1 MFKATISGK
10 VKFEPEYK
18 MINNTLYCNFTVES
32 FKDTDNDT
40 KSLVRCSCNDIAM
53 EKMKKIKKGTIIAG
67 IGNASNVSYEQGIYV
82 FNLMLTYFE
91 IIKEGEKN
99 E

>member
-18 MINNTLYCNFTVES
+18 MINNTLYCNFTVET
-32 FKDTDNDT
+32 FKRSDEDT
-40 KSLVRCSCNDIAM
+40 KSLVRCSCINM
-53 EKMKKIKKGTIIAG
+53 EVDKMKKVHKGTIVAG

-82 FNLMLTYFE
+82 FNLMLTYLE
-91 IIKEGEKN
+91 ILKEGEN
-99 E
+99 DE